1 MLRIIPRH
9 SSLAVAAA
17 VAITV
22 FSLELAALAATPVD
36 PKTVAEVD
44 AGLGPCT
51 ADFTI
56 TDEAAKPVYAAN
68 IRVHIAYGFMS
79 LHKLDLQAGTNA
91 DGKARFIGLGET
103 ITAIRRRSPGTT
115 VEVLISD
122 CKGDDASLNMIFE
135 ARPDVLNHNL
145 ETVNRLQRG
154 RAPLGLLRAQPFRAR
169 PFGRCRLQD
178 QVRHHPRHGRDAC
191 RRSRRR
197 SAT

>member
-1 MLRIIPRH
+1 MLLINRRQ
-9 SSLAVAAA
+9 SSVAATLA

-22 FSLELAALAATPVD
+22 FALGLAALAAAPVN

-91 DGKARFIGLGET
+91 DGKARFIGLPESSKQGLFFVASEGDREGSAFDDPAKTCKTQFT
-103 ITAIRRRSPGTT
+103 I
-115 VEVLISD
+115 VLR
-122 CKGDDASLNMIFE
+122 KKPAE
-135 ARPDVLNHNL
+135 
-145 ETVNRLQRG
+145 
-154 RAPLGLLRAQPFRAR
+154 QP
-169 PFGRCRLQD
+169 
-178 QVRHHPRHGRDAC
+178 
-191 RRSRRR
+191 
-197 SAT
+197 